1 MSEEIKDIDELE
13 GEESEGENTEERSPD
28 SAEKEKKDENRVVVF
43 EEAVEAILFAAG
55 HPISY
60 ATLARVFDMTPGK
73 IKDKIFEYSLRYNDP
88 AIPRGVILLTYKD
101 SCQLSTKQY
110 YLNEIRDALGIKK
123 SGSLS
128 TSSMEALAIIA
139 YNQPVTR
146 IFVDTLRRADSSYA
160 MNNLLDRG
168 LIEPKGRLDAP
179 GRPMLYGT
187 TSDFLRV
194 FGLKDIESLPR
205 TTDEMKEIFAKT
217 RNVEVSEGAVQEEM
231 EIAEDGTV
239 TVKEETSSF
248 DDISLEDIPDNTDD
262 AFDESDSVDESMLDE
277 DGDDGA
283 DEDEANM
290 SVVDTDTD
298 DADISDDSE
307 VGVEDDVEKDVEEG
321 VEDENTLPLTD
332 ESQESVDDG
341 SDGLYQKETES
352 ESADEKET
360 DTSDNSYVSNESES
374 EIISDEDT
382 AKEAKNNTAD
392 EFEDF
397 EL

>member
-1 MSEEIKDIDELE
+1 MSDNIEKNGEEISEELKEE
-13 GEESEGENTEERSPD
+13 TAAESEAE
-28 SAEKEKKDENRVVVF
+28 AEKKKAEADRPVVF

-60 ATLARVFDMTPGK
+60 ATLARVFEMTPGK

-88 AIPRGVILLTYKD
+88 SIPRGVILLTYKD

-187 TSDFLRV
+187 TPDFLRV

-217 RNVEVSEGAVQEEM
+217 RNVEVTEGAVQEEM
-231 EIAEDGTV
+231 AIDEDGNITESAES
-239 TVKEETSSF
+239 TELINE
-248 DDISLEDIPDNTDD
+248 LAAEDIPDNTDD
-262 AFDESDSVDESMLDE
+262 TESDVAADESDDAPDSYS
-277 DGDDGA
+277 
-283 DEDEANM
+283 DEDEEYG
-290 SVVDTDTD
+290 DETE
-298 DADISDDSE
+298 SE
-307 VGVEDDVEKDVEEG
+307 DNGDLR
-321 VEDENTLPLTD
+321 EDESAD
-332 ESQESVDDG
+332 
-341 SDGLYQKETES
+341 ES
-352 ESADEKET
+352 ESADAVREIAEDGENENNEENADGGVSSEQVE
-360 DTSDNSYVSNESES
+360 DTIISEDT
-374 EIISDEDT
+374 SDEDT
-382 AKEAKNNTAD
+382 EG
-392 EFEDF
+392 
-397 EL
+397 